1 MTKPNKN
8 SAPGEGG
15 WIRNAW
21 YAAGWASEAEAGKPL
36 ARTILNQAV
45 AIYRTEAGKAVAL
58 EDRCCHRLAPLS
70 LGRVE
75 GDCIRC
81 MYHGLK
87 FDPSGACVE
96 IPGQERIPADMK
108 VRTFPLVEKQKLLW
122 IWMGDPALARE
133 EDILDWPYLDHPDWV
148 YKQDYLHYD
157 ANYLLIVDNLLDFS
171 HLAFVH
177 ENTIGSMQLAE
188 RDPRIERQPF
198 GLRMYRIMDNDIP
211 PQFVKNLRGND
222 DRVDRWN
229 IYDWHVRGN
238 ILAMDSGF
246 VDVGTGGHEGKRE
259 NAVQFR
265 HTSILT
271 PETDGTTHYFFCQP
285 RSFGLDKEGLTETI
299 HQTVVAAFK
308 EDKAMIEAQQK
319 IINIDPGAPMKAIKH
334 DAGVFAVRK
343 LIAEAMEERAVAA
356 E

>member
-1 MTKPNKN
+1 M
-8 SAPGEGG
+8 
-15 WIRNAW
+15 WIKNAW
-21 YAAGWASEAEAGKPL
+21 YFAGWASELESGNPL
-36 ARTILNQAV
+36 ARTLLNEPV
-45 AIYRTEAGKAVAL
+45 VIYRRQDGGVTAM

-70 LGRVE
+70 LGRIE

-87 FDPSGACVE
+87 FDASGQCVE
-96 IPGQERIPADMK
+96 IPGQERIPADMR
-108 VRTFPLVEKQKLLW
+108 VRTYRLVEKQNVLW

-133 EDILDWPYLDHPDWV
+133 EDILDWPYLDHPDWT

-157 ANYLLIVDNLLDFS
+157 ASYTLIVDNLLDFS

-177 ENTIGSMQLAE
+177 EKTIGSMSLAE
-188 RDPRIERQPF
+188 KDPRFERTPF
-198 GLRMYRIMDNDIP
+198 GLRLYRILDNDAP
-211 PQFVKNLRGND
+211 PQFVKNIRGND

-246 VDVGTGGHEGKRE
+246 VDVGTGGHDGPRK

-265 HTSILT
+265 HLSVLT
-271 PETDGTTHYFFCQP
+271 PETDRTTHYFFGHP
-285 RSFGLDKEGLTETI
+285 RNFGLNVEGLTETV
-299 HQTVVAAFK
+299 HQTVVTAFH
-308 EDKAMIEAQQK
+308 EDKGMIEAQQR
-319 IINIDPGAPMKAIKH
+319 IIDLDPGAPMKAIKH

-343 LIAEAMEERAVAA
+343 LIAEAMEERTAAA